1 MNKRAIARV
10 TAAAV
15 ATALP
20 LSVVSVLGTGAA
32 VAGEAQPAAAASAN
46 GDSRPAS
53 QYRDAAT
60 VNDPFPTRAAAEQTG
75 YVDESKAAWR
85 DYIYQAKDG
94 SNEAE
99 KASWKAGDRYKRMEE
114 RMVHSEAMNRDI
126 PIVTIRAKDNA
137 ENAPTIYLLNG
148 ADGGEGAAN
157 WLRQTNAVE
166 FYGNQIGDVN
176 VVIPMEGAF
185 SYYTDWEQ
193 PNATLDKGGK
203 KQAWETFLVQEL
215 PGPMESA
222 LGTSNPNRSIIGM
235 SMTGS
240 TTLVYGEKYSGFY
253 DSIGAYS
260 GCAAT
265 SGEAARTVDIVL
277 DRGNATY
284 EQMWGDRN
292 GAVALE
298 NDALANA
305 ADLKDQHNVYVSSST
320 GLMGEHDVP
329 SGDRLNGFLPGSIT
343 PAVEGGAIEAV
354 TNVCTHMLK
363 SSTDA
368 AGITRESNNLVY
380 NFRNTGTH
388 QWGYWQDDMFDSWPT
403 ISEGLF
409 PGNGAEAI
417 RQRDAGK
424 ADYLQK
430 NPGMGARGSTPVSS
444 LIPLQ
449 ESVSGALA
457 EQDGEA
463 AE

>member
-1 MNKRAIARV
+1 MNKRAISRV

-20 LSVVSVLGTGAA
+20 LSVMTVLGTGAA
-32 VAGEAQPAAAASAN
+32 VAGEAQPVTQQASTN
-46 GDSRPAS
+46 TGDGRPAS
-53 QYRDAAT
+53 DFRNAAT
-60 VNDPFPTRAAAEQTG
+60 VNDPFPTRAAAEG
-75 YVDESKAAWR
+75 RNYVDESKAAWR
-85 DYIYQAKDG
+85 DYIYQAQDG
-94 SNEAE
+94 SNEE
-99 KASWKAGDRYKRMEE
+99 EGSTWSAGDRYQRMEE
-114 RMVHSEAMNRDI
+114 RLVRSEAMQRDI
-126 PIVTIRAKDNA
+126 PVVTIRAAENA

-166 FYGNQIGDVN
+166 FYGEQIGNVN
-176 VVIPMEGAF
+176 VVMPMEGAF
-185 SYYTDWEQ
+185 SYYTDWQQ
-193 PNATLDKGGK
+193 PNANLDKGGN

-240 TTLVYGEKYSGFY
+240 TTLVYGQKYSGFY

-265 SGEAARTVDIVL
+265 SGEMAQTVDIVL
-277 DRGNATY
+277 ERGNASY
-284 EQMWGDRN
+284 EQMWGDRH
-292 GAVALE
+292 GTVARE
-298 NDALANA
+298 NDALVNA
-305 ADLKDQHNVYVSSST
+305 ADLADQHNVYVSSAT

-354 TNVCTHMLK
+354 TNTCTHMLRA
-363 SSTDA
+363 STEA
-368 AGITRESNNLVY
+368 AGITQESNNLVY

-409 PGNGAEAI
+409 PGNGAEAVA
-417 RQRDAGK
+417 QRDFAK
-424 ADYLQK
+424 ADYLEN
-430 NPGMGARGSTPVSS
+430 NPGMGAEGSTPVSS
-444 LIPLQ
+444 LLPLRDAI
-449 ESVSGALA
+449 EEAFE
-457 EQDGEA
+457 EQD
-463 AE
+463 

>member
-20 LSVVSVLGTGAA
+20 LSVISVLGTGAA
-32 VAGEAQPAAAASAN
+32 VAGVAQPSAAAAPADS
-46 GDSRPAS
+46 GDGRPGS
-53 QYRDAAT
+53 EFRDAAT
-60 VNDPFPTRAAAEQTG
+60 VNDPFPTRAAAEARA

-85 DYIYQAKDG
+85 DYVYQAEDG
-94 SNEAE
+94 TNDEE
-99 KASWKAGDRYKRMEE
+99 NASWKAGDRYKRMEE
-114 RMVHSEAMNRDI
+114 RLVHSEAMNRDI
-126 PIVTIRAKDNA
+126 PIVTIRAKNDP

-157 WLRQTNAVE
+157 WLRQTNAVD
-166 FYGNQIGDVN
+166 FYGNQIGNVN

-185 SYYTDWEQ
+185 SYYTDWQQ
-193 PNATLDKGGK
+193 PNAKLDKSGN

-222 LGTSNPNRSIIGM
+222 LGTSNPHRSIIGM

-277 DRGNATY
+277 ERGGATY

-292 GAVALE
+292 GSVARE

-305 ADLKDQHNVYVSSST
+305 ADLKDQRNIYVSSST

-354 TNVCTHMLK
+354 TNACTHVLK
-363 SSTDA
+363 STTDK
-368 AGITRESNNLVY
+368 AGVTRESNNLVY

-403 ISEGLF
+403 ISAGIF
-409 PGNGAEAI
+409 PGNDAEAI

-424 ADYLQK
+424 ADYLAK

-444 LIPLQ
+444 LLPLVDPIT
-449 ESVSGALA
+449 EIIRNGGGN
-457 EQDGEA
+457 E
-463 AE
+463 

>member
-20 LSVVSVLGTGAA
+20 LSVMSVLGTGAA
-32 VAGEAQPAAAASAN
+32 FAGEAQPVA
-46 GDSRPAS
+46 GAS
-53 QYRDAAT
+53 QTGDPRDAYPTKKFRDAAT
-60 VNDPFPTRAAAEQTG
+60 VNNPFPNRAAAEAED
-75 YVDESKAAWR
+75 YVDEAKAAWR
-85 DYIYQAKDG
+85 DYVYQAEGGEDPMTQDLW
-94 SNEAE
+94 E
-99 KASWKAGDRYKRMEE
+99 AGDRYKRMEE
-114 RMVHSEAMNRDI
+114 RMVHSEAMNRNI
-126 PIVTIRAKDNA
+126 PIVTIRAAKDA

-157 WLRQTNAVE
+157 WLRQTTAVD
-166 FYGNQIGDVN
+166 FYGNQLGNVN

-193 PNATLDKGGK
+193 PNPNLDKGGN

-265 SGEAARTVDIVL
+265 SGEMAETVQLVL
-277 DRGNATY
+277 SRGGANY

-292 GAVALE
+292 GQVARE
-298 NDALANA
+298 NDALVNA
-305 ADLKDQHNVYVSSST
+305 ADLKDQHNVYVSSNS
-320 GLMGEHDVP
+320 GLMGEHDVS
-329 SGDRLNGFLPGSIT
+329 SGDRLNGQILGSFI
-343 PAVEGGAIEAV
+343 PATEGGVIEAA
-354 TNVCTHMLK
+354 TNACTHMLK
-363 SSTDA
+363 STTDKE
-368 AGITRESNNLVY
+368 GITQDSNNLVY

-388 QWGYWQDDMFDSWPT
+388 QWGYWQDDMFDAWPT
-403 ISEGLF
+403 ISAGLF
-409 PGNGAEAI
+409 PERDRSVAI
-417 RQRDAGK
+417 AQRDEAK
-424 ADYLQK
+424 AAYLEA
-430 NPGMGARGSTPVSS
+430 NPGAGAAGSTPVSS
-444 LIPLQ
+444 LPTW
-449 ESVSGALA
+449 
-457 EQDGEA
+457 QDIQDNMDDNE
-463 AE
+463 E

>member
-20 LSVVSVLGTGAA
+20 LSVMSVLGTGAA
-32 VAGEAQPAAAASAN
+32 FAGEAQPAAAPTSTGDGRPDSDFRN
-46 GDSRPAS
+46 G
-53 QYRDAAT
+53 AT
-60 VNDPFPTRAAAEQTG
+60 VNNPFPTRAAAEG
-75 YVDESKAAWR
+75 ANYIDESKAAWR
-85 DYIYQAKDG
+85 DHIYQAKDG
-94 SNEAE
+94 SNEE
-99 KASWKAGDRYKRMEE
+99 ENSSWKAGDRYKRMEE
-114 RMVHSEAMNRDI
+114 RMVHSKAMDRDI
-126 PIVTIRAKDNA
+126 PIVTIRAKNNP
-137 ENAPTIYLLNG
+137 ETAPMIYLLNG

-157 WLRQTNAVE
+157 WLRQTNAVD
-166 FYGNQIGDVN
+166 FYGNQIGNVN

-185 SYYTDWEQ
+185 SYYTDWQQ
-193 PNATLDKGGK
+193 PNQTLDKGGN

-253 DSIGAYS
+253 DSVGAYS

-265 SGEAARTVDIVL
+265 SGEMARTVDIVL
-277 DRGNATY
+277 DRGSATY

-292 GAVALE
+292 GATALE
-298 NDALANA
+298 NDALVNA
-305 ADLKDQHNVYVSSST
+305 ADLKDQKNIYVSSSS

-354 TNVCTHMLK
+354 TNACTHMLK
-363 SSTDA
+363 STTDA
-368 AGITRESNNLVY
+368 EGITQASNNLVY

-409 PGNGAEAI
+409 PGNGAKAVE
-417 RQRDAGK
+417 QRDAGK
-424 ADYLQK
+424 ADYLKK
-430 NPGMGARGSTPVSS
+430 NPGMGAKGSTPVSS
-444 LIPLQ
+444 LLPITDAVG
-449 ESVSGALA
+449 EALA
-457 EQDGEA
+457 EQNADGDE
-463 AE
+463 